1 MPREFRRCA
10 LAALG
15 ILALAGALS
24 CALLAFTG
32 SWLRLAESPRH
43 ADVIVVLAGSFE
55 RSLYAAELYHQRY
68 AARVAIS
75 VPAREAGHQ
84 KLEAIGIV
92 LPDAVTVHRQ
102 VLLKKGVAAEDILT
116 FGQGSIST
124 VQEAQVLRS
133 LYARPGRRLLVVTSP
148 YHARRARLIFDRV
161 FEDTGASVT
170 VVATPYEDYRE
181 DWWRSQDS
189 ARNTVLE
196 IAKIAYYLA
205 GGRFLAE

>member
-1 MPREFRRCA
+1 M
-10 LAALG
+10 AALG
-15 ILALAGALS
+15 ILALAGALGGV
-24 CALLAFTG
+24 LLAFAG
-32 SWLRLAESPRH
+32 SWLRLTESPGQ

-68 AARVAIS
+68 ATRVAIS
-75 VPAREAGHQ
+75 VPAREAGHR

-92 LPDAVTVHRQ
+92 LPDPVSVHRQ

-116 FGQGSIST
+116 FGQDSIST
-124 VQEAQVLRS
+124 VQEAQILRRVF
-133 LYARPGRRLLVVTSP
+133 ARPGGRLLVVTSP

-161 FEDTGASVT
+161 FEGSGTSVA
-170 VVATPYEDYRE
+170 VVATPYEDYRD

-196 IAKIAYYLA
+196 IAKIAYYLV